1 MRPTDIRAEGAKS
14 PAVPGTGLVFLL
26 AALGVLLGA
35 GCAPAGT
42 GERATPVA
50 SPDSRGDV
58 HQAASSPLDAT
69 FTIMDRKFRLTGGR
83 FEQPAAPGSAIREV
97 IRAVGKPVSGDL
109 DGDGKEDAVLI
120 LAYSG
125 GGSGTFYYAAAALLR
140 EGSYVGTN
148 GVFLGDR
155 IVPRSLEI
163 RGGVIEAGYL
173 DRRPD
178 QPLAAPPTEVR
189 TRRLALV
196 GGVLEEVRAP

>member
-1 MRPTDIRAEGAKS
+1 MRPTEIRARGAKT
-14 PAVPGTGLVFLL
+14 PAVPRTGLVFLL
-26 AALGVLLGA
+26 ATLGMLLGA
-35 GCAPAGT
+35 ACAPAGT
-42 GERATPVA
+42 GERAAPVA
-50 SPDSRGDV
+50 SPNSGGDV
-58 HQAASSPLDAT
+58 HQAVSSPLDAT
-69 FTIMDRKFRLTGGR
+69 FTITDRKFRLIGGR
-83 FEQPAAPGSAIREV
+83 FEQPAAPGSALREV

-109 DGDGKEDAVLI
+109 DGDGKEDAALV

-140 EGSYVGTN
+140 DGSYVGTN

-163 RGGVIEAGYL
+163 RGGVIEVGYL

-178 QPLAAPPTEVR
+178 QPLTAAPTESR
-189 TRRLALV
+189 TKRLALV